1 MWWLSEFHLIVS
13 ALFPIYIASHA
24 SLSRPSSAAKPT
36 KRKDGASAA
45 EEEEE
50 AYQRMEGLAPS
61 DALLFPLFAGVTL
74 AGLYF
79 LIKWLEDPAI
89 LNKILGWYFGFMGIF
104 GVTKLVGDIL
114 HVMHSF
120 MFPKWYRDSGVVWQ
134 INAEKREATPLTQPS
149 TATEAML
156 SIIRHS
162 PLPGLFGRPHLPR
175 SVNGA
180 LWVLREL
187 PERKL
192 IFKFYIHRVAASR
205 FHLSV
210 FGAVGII
217 VGMVAAIYSN
227 FVGKPWWLTN
237 LFGFSFCYTALQ
249 LMSPTTF
256 TTGSLILAGLF
267 CYDIYMV
274 FFT

>member
-1 MWWLSEFHLIVS
+1 MWATYVHLVLS

-24 SLSRPSSAAKPT
+24 SLSRPASAAKPT
-36 KRKDGASAA
+36 KKKGGATSGED
-45 EEEEE
+45 EEEEV
-50 AYQRMEGLAPS
+50 YQRMEGLAPT
-61 DALLFPLFAGVTL
+61 DALLFPLFAGITL

-89 LNKILGWYFGFMGIF
+89 LNKILGYYFGFMGIF

-114 HVMHSF
+114 HVAHSF
-120 MFPKWYRDSGVVWQ
+120 VFPKWYRDSDVVWQ
-134 INAEKREATPLTQPS
+134 VSAEKREAIPFTKPGK
-149 TATEAML
+149 ATEDMPTIL
-156 SIIRHS
+156 RDG
-162 PLPGLFGRPHLPR
+162 PLPGIFGRLHLPT
-175 SVNGA
+175 SVNNA
-180 LWVLREL
+180 LWSFREL

-192 IFKFYIHRVAASR
+192 IFKFYIHRLAATR
-205 FHLSV
+205 VRLGV
-210 FGAVGII
+210 FGAIGVVVGII
-217 VGMVAAIYSN
+217 AAVYSN

-256 TTGSLILAGLF
+256 ATGTLILSGLF
-267 CYDIYMV
+267 FYDIYMV